1 MTDNK
6 INLPRVSVST
16 GNIKMGKIPSISLP
30 PIVTCSAAACATCG
44 KKCYAKKICRYSK
57 EAAAAYNRNLDILK
71 NEPARFWNE
80 VDFALKGSRF
90 FRFNVSGDI
99 YNKDY
104 FEKLCEVVKNN
115 KHCECLIFT
124 KKYDIV
130 NDYLKSGKKI
140 PKNLHVLF
148 SGWIG
153 IKMENPFRLP
163 EAHVIFKNGETSAR
177 DGAKYCSGN
186 CFECALNCGGCW
198 SMKKGEQ
205 VLFREH

>member
-1 MTDNK
+1 MNYFS
-6 INLPRVSVST
+6 ISVSN
-16 GNIKMGKIPSISLP
+16 GNAKMGKIPSVSLP
-30 PIVTCSAAACATCG
+30 PIVTCSAAACKTCG

-57 EAAAAYNRNLDILK
+57 EAKAAYDRNLDILK
-71 NEPARFWNE
+71 KSPDLFWDD
-80 VDFALKGSRF
+80 VDRALRGSRF

-99 YNKDY
+99 YNAKY

-115 KHCECLIFT
+115 KYCEVLIFT
-124 KKYDIV
+124 KKYNIV

-153 IKMENPFRLP
+153 IKMENPYKLP

-186 CFECALNCGGCW
+186 CYECAMSCGGCW
-198 SMKKGEQ
+198 SMKKGDQ